1 MVQFQGTGLVRTA
14 TAGDANLPAVRF
26 QVAVGNN
33 RVQGS
38 QQGQAARSFVTA
50 AQRQAQTVVP
60 VHQIQQVKY
69 PI

>member
-1 MVQFQGTGLVRTA
+1 
-14 TAGDANLPAVRF
+14 
-26 QVAVGNN
+26 
-33 RVQGS
+33 VQGS